1 MSARTGSSTPSSRAT
16 PSGERAGAESDPAFG
31 RDGDARF
38 WMLLTAL
45 SGVQD
50 ENECARLVA
59 SALPAAVSC
68 ELGGLALR
76 DDDGEWRIELHH
88 ESGTVGSTPSGLG
101 ADRLERLLEAPSG
114 RSGSELEA
122 TAGLPV
128 ERLRAYPLRT
138 LRGRYGLLLAGG
150 PGEADFG
157 ERQQYRLER
166 VAEQLALVVENLR
179 LTSSLRS
186 RSRELED
193 LVQRRTGE
201 LRRSRSRLRTLL
213 RINNALVTHRDRA
226 DLFRSLAAHLRSELG
241 LDRASIALHDPDRDT
256 ATVWALEAAKDS
268 DTGGVLTTG
277 KTFPVEDSGMEELL
291 WEGEADRARD
301 LRAEDG
307 LGETRRELREAGIRS
322 YVSVP
327 LRSRGEVLGSLH
339 VGSREPDQYDADD
352 AEFLRN
358 VADQVALAVENVLA
372 FERMEDTSERLRQEN
387 RYLRKEALEQPAS
400 EEMVGESPEL
410 EAVRRKV
417 QQVSGT
423 GATVLVT
430 GESGTGKELVAHR
443 IHRLSDRSDR
453 PLVKVNCASI
463 PRDLYESEFFGHAEG
478 AFTGA
483 VQEREGRFA
492 AADGGTLFLD
502 EIAEIPLDLQAKLLR
517 VLQEEEYERV
527 GEERTRTVDVRI
539 VAATNRDLR
548 DAVREGRFRK
558 DLFFRLNVFPIE
570 VPPLRERKEDIAPLA
585 RHFLRQVADE
595 LGRPVPT
602 LRDRE
607 LEELRAYDWPGNV
620 RELRNVIERAVITA
634 SPDAPLEITLADG
647 DGEDRASDAA
657 PPLPGGDEVLT
668 EAEME
673 RLRRRNTKAAL
684 ERADGQIYGEDGAAE
699 LLGIPPTTLASRMKK
714 MGLRET

>member
-1 MSARTGSSTPSSRAT
+1 MVPPRDAAHGSPTARPTGPKSA
-16 PSGERAGAESDPAFG
+16 SGDAGG
-31 RDGDARF
+31 ARF

-45 SGVQD
+45 SGVQQ
-50 ENECARLVA
+50 EEECARLVA

-76 DDDGEWRIELHH
+76 DDDGEWRLEVHH
-88 ESGTVGSTPSGLG
+88 DSEPVGSLDPAL
-101 ADRLERLLEAPSG
+101 AENRLERFLEAPSG
-114 RSGSELEA
+114 RSGSELPT

-138 LRGRYGLLLAGG
+138 LRDRYGLLLAGG
-150 PGEADFG
+150 PAGAEFG
-157 ERQQYRLER
+157 DRQQYRLER
-166 VAEQLALVVENLR
+166 IAEQLALVIENLR

-186 RSRELED
+186 YSEELEG
-193 LVQRRTGE
+193 LVERRTGE

-226 DLFRSLAAHLRSELG
+226 DLFRSLAAHLRGELG

-256 ATVWALEAAKDS
+256 AMVWALEAAEES
-268 DTGGVLTTG
+268 GTGGVLTTG
-277 KTFPVEDSGMEELL
+277 KTFPIEDSGMEDLL
-291 WEGEADRARD
+291 REGEADHARD
-301 LRAEDG
+301 LRAEKE

-327 LRSRGEVLGSLH
+327 LRSRGEILGSLH
-339 VGSREPDQYDADD
+339 VGSREPDHYDADD
-352 AEFLRN
+352 AEFLSH

-417 QQVSGT
+417 RQVSAT

-443 IHRLSDRSDR
+443 IHQLSDRSDR
-453 PLVKVNCASI
+453 PLVTVNCASI

-502 EIAEIPLDLQAKLLR
+502 EIAEIPRDLQAKLLR

-527 GEERTRTVDVRI
+527 GEERTRTADVRI
-539 VAATNRDLR
+539 IAATNRDLR
-548 DAVREGRFRK
+548 AAVREGSFRK

-570 VPPLRERKEDIAPLA
+570 VPPLRQRKEDIGPLA

-595 LGRPVPT
+595 LGRPAPP
-602 LRDRE
+602 LPDRE
-607 LEELRAYDWPGNV
+607 LEKLRAYEWPGNV

-634 SPDAPLEITLADG
+634 SPDAPLEIALADDHREG
-647 DGEDRASDAA
+647 GTDEGAGAGVPGE
-657 PPLPGGDEVLT
+657 GEVLT

-673 RLRRRNTKAAL
+673 RLRKRNTKAAL
-684 ERADGQIYGEDGAAE
+684 ERAGGQIYGEDGAAE
-699 LLGIPPTTLASRMKK
+699 LLGIPPTTLASRVKK
-714 MGLRET
+714 MGLREE